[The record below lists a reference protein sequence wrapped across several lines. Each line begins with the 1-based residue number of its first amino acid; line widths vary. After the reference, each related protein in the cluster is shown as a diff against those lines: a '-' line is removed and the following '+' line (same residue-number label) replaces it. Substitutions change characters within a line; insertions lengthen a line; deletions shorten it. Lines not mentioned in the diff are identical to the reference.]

1 MSTSANDNPNTD
13 QKMEDQEL
21 ESKEDLLELK
31 DDSKL
36 EKEVNKLEELH
47 EEGGHQ
53 EEELT
58 HWILP
63 DDVFMAYVEEY
74 RNKDI
79 KWLR

>member
-1 MSTSANDNPNTD
+1 
-13 QKMEDQEL
+13 MEQQEL

-36 EKEVNKLEELH
+36 SKEVNKLEDLI
-47 EEGGHQ
+47 EEGGQ
-53 EEELT
+53 KEEDLT